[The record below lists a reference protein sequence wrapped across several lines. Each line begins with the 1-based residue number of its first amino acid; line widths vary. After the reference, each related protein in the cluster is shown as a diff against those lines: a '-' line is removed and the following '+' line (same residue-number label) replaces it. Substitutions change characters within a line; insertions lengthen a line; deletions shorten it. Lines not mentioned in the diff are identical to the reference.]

1 MVANPIKYKRL
12 LVRVYL
18 DRSCLETDMD
28 TLGCRDGG
36 ESFVD
41 SLSSYLKNRSRNNMN
56 NETPKHYKS
65 VSAIFITSLIFFWIL
80 WGFSVGV
87 VLAII
92 LGIISYKLFQKKPQ
106 YEKYSKGIAVFLVIF
121 SLVGIFAPAA
131 KQDAEMR
138 QENEEVA
145 SGQSETHNYVTEE
158 GTYERS
164 VELAVLGELGVK
176 TIIEGIRVENGE
188 LNIEYVASENLSTNL
203 TVRGIMNDAED
214 LMQKL
219 SANIPAEVNT
229 VNFSSSLNLVDQYG
243 NTELAK
249 VALIAFDRSTWEQIN
264 WDNFI
269 TDNIPTVADYYW
281 LHPAL
286 QN

>member
-1 MVANPIKYKRL
+1 
-12 LVRVYL
+12 
-18 DRSCLETDMD
+18 
-28 TLGCRDGG
+28 
-36 ESFVD
+36 
-41 SLSSYLKNRSRNNMN
+41 MN
-56 NETPKHYKS
+56 NKTPKHYKS

-87 VLAII
+87 VLAIV
-92 LGIISYKLFQKKPQ
+92 LGIVAYKFFQKKPE

-145 SGQSETHNYVTEE
+145 SGQSETHNYVTED

-164 VELAVLGELGVK
+164 VELVVLRELGAK

-188 LNIEYVASENLSTNL
+188 LNIEYVASENLSTNM
-203 TVRGIMNDAED
+203 TVRGIMMDAEN

-219 SANIPAEVNT
+219 SANIPVEVNT

-243 NTELAK
+243 NTELTK
-249 VALIAFDRSTWEQIN
+249 VALIAFDRPTWEQIN

>member
-1 MVANPIKYKRL
+1 
-12 LVRVYL
+12 
-18 DRSCLETDMD
+18 
-28 TLGCRDGG
+28 
-36 ESFVD
+36 
-41 SLSSYLKNRSRNNMN
+41 MN

-92 LGIISYKLFQKKPQ
+92 LGIIAYKLFQKKPQ

-164 VELAVLGELGVK
+164 VELAVLGELGAK

-188 LNIEYVASENLSTNL
+188 LNIEYVASENLSTNM
-203 TVRGIMNDAED
+203 TVRGIMMDAED

-219 SANIPAEVNT
+219 SVRVPAEVNT

-243 NTELAK
+243 NTELTK
-249 VALIAFDRSTWEQIN
+249 VALIAFDRSTWEKIN

-286 QN
+286 KN

>member
-1 MVANPIKYKRL
+1 
-12 LVRVYL
+12 
-18 DRSCLETDMD
+18 
-28 TLGCRDGG
+28 
-36 ESFVD
+36 
-41 SLSSYLKNRSRNNMN
+41 MN